1 VRVPP
6 EREWLAKD
14 TIPDLERC
22 WQFIERAVKGK
33 LPRRVFVAADWRK
46 PATWTR
52 AGEDTLFIG
61 MDDPG
66 AVSNPRGF
74 FLHQV
79 AREMA
84 RLALLELSR
93 GGAGREQ
100 SLFLLEGMI
109 EIYAHEFRGSSRG
122 LEAAWVLSHLM
133 DQTGNLGLSRSSP
146 WSEFSRGRRDLCV
159 TSPGVTFL
167 LTCRQLYGREKL
179 LKLFEGLRNQG
190 LAEACQSA
198 FGAPAASLEQ
208 AWLQKVRDYDP
219 TPDVTV
225 TAEADAPA
233 LRQAVV
239 DPPASPAGATVQM
252 RLSIDDPSGDLL
264 PCGIFVSDLRSGKVR
279 QARAVEDA
287 GGKYLLAEIPIEA
300 DAAPGKY
307 GLRVTAVDA
316 AGNVRTWS
324 REYTLVR

>member
-1 VRVPP
+1 V
-6 EREWLAKD
+6 
-14 TIPDLERC
+14 
-22 WQFIERAVKGK
+22 
-33 LPRRVFVAADWRK
+33 ADWRR
-46 PATWTR
+46 PVSWTR

-74 FLHQV
+74 FLHHV

-122 LEAAWVLSHLM
+122 LEAAWVLSHLL
-133 DQTGNLGLSRSSP
+133 DQMGNLGLRRLSP
-146 WSEFSRGRRDLCV
+146 WSGFSQGRRDLCA

-167 LTCRQLYGREKL
+167 LTCRQLYGRGKL
-179 LKLFEGLRNQG
+179 LKLFEELRNG
-190 LAEACQSA
+190 GPAEAFQSA
-198 FGAPAASLEQ
+198 FKVPAASLEQ

-225 TAEADAPA
+225 TTEADAPV
-233 LRQAVV
+233 LKQAVV
-239 DPPASPAGATVQM
+239 DPPTSRAGATVQM
-252 RLSIDDPSGDLL
+252 RLSIDDASGDLL
-264 PCGIFVSDLRSGKVR
+264 PCGVFVSDLRSGKVR
-279 QARAVEDA
+279 QARPVEEA
-287 GGKYLLAEIPIEA
+287 SGGYLLAEIPIDA
-300 DAAPGKY
+300 DAVPGRY
-307 GLRVTAVDA
+307 GLRVTAVDG
-316 AGNVRTWS
+316 AGNVRNWS
-324 REYTLVR
+324 SEYAVAP